1 MSTSELITSIFSEL
15 INLVFKKNPFTDTVN
30 PFLLKFFY
38 VSVIG
43 FGPLF
48 FFSYTSD
55 RLEDFDL
62 DRADDSGISTMQKA
76 ITFAIFSIEAILI
89 LFFIYKD
96 FTSLIYY
103 VMCLPCIIA
112 YYSKYVWFLFLY
124 YINLDNVTLL
134 KFLENYPD
142 FLNYYEKQAKTEI
155 AFFVSIPLSLIILVI
170 GIPSAI
176 GGSFWLCRYIYNKNQ
191 LVINK

>member
-55 RLEDFDL
+55 QLEDFEIEMT
-62 DRADDSGISTMQKA
+62 DSGISTMQKA
-76 ITFAIFSIEAILI
+76 ITFAIFSIEAILV

-103 VMCLPCIIA
+103 VMCLPCIIV
-112 YYSKYVWFLFLY
+112 YYSKYV
-124 YINLDNVTLL
+124 
-134 KFLENYPD
+134 
-142 FLNYYEKQAKTEI
+142 
-155 AFFVSIPLSLIILVI
+155 
-170 GIPSAI
+170 
-176 GGSFWLCRYIYNKNQ
+176 
-191 LVINK
+191 